1 MKTTNRMLD
10 LWAEMEAQNQMGTI
24 KKLYDSSI
32 PYHIFATFTS
42 GDRYYG
48 IAFSYDKSIK
58 VDTTT
63 FDNLKEMNVALYDD
77 PSYVD
82 CKLLVINLLSP
93 SHRDTFSSLCI
104 NLINAVKDMTSEK
117 ELVKAVVNQLEK
129 WRNLFDKTKAEGM
142 STDQQQG
149 L

>member
-48 IAFSYDKSIK
+48 IAF
-58 VDTTT
+58 
-63 FDNLKEMNVALYDD
+63 
-77 PSYVD
+77 
-82 CKLLVINLLSP
+82 
-93 SHRDTFSSLCI
+93 
-104 NLINAVKDMTSEK
+104 
-117 ELVKAVVNQLEK
+117 
-129 WRNLFDKTKAEGM
+129 
-142 STDQQQG
+142 
-149 L
+149 